1 VVRVS
6 EQERIAA
13 ETRSRWSGP
22 GGPIWTDRLGRWSIR
37 AVQLIVLTIA
47 AAAAI
52 WALVQVKLLVIPVL
66 IAIILAAAASPLIA
80 WLRRRGLA
88 PILAA
93 WITLLGGVIVF
104 GGIVTLIVFAVRNQW
119 GALAD
124 SAMDGYDDLQNWLAG
139 LDLPIDTAQLD
150 SIRDTIVGFVT
161 SAEFGAGA
169 IAGVS
174 AATEFVTGTI
184 LVLVVLFFF
193 LKDGDRIWAFFLRP
207 FSGARL
213 ERGRRIG
220 TTSVKVLGGYVRGTA
235 IIALVDAVA
244 IGVALAILQVP
255 LALPL
260 AVIVFLGAFIP
271 LVGATVAGILA
282 ALVALVANGP
292 LVALIVVAVVIAV
305 NQLEGDLLQPVVMAQ
320 SLKLHPLV
328 ILIALT
334 AGTILG
340 GITGAVLAV
349 PIAAVGWAIIKIWEA
364 PDPTLDQR
372 KPLRWGRREKRA
384 ADASEAAASEE
395 RASDA
400 TSEPAGRPADSPGGT
415 PVA

>member
-1 VVRVS
+1 M
-6 EQERIAA
+6 
-13 ETRSRWSGP
+13 
-22 GGPIWTDRLGRWSIR
+22 
-37 AVQLIVLTIA
+37 QLIVLTVA

-66 IAIILAAAASPLIA
+66 IAIILAAAASPLIL
-80 WLRRRGLA
+80 WLRRRGLK

-93 WITLLGGVIVF
+93 WITLLGGIIVF
-104 GGIVTLIVFAVRNQW
+104 GGIVTAIVFAVRSQW

-124 SAMDGYDDLQNWLAG
+124 SAMDGLDDLQSWLAG
-139 LDLPIDTAQLD
+139 LDLPIDTEQLD
-150 SIRDTIVGFVT
+150 SIRETLVGFVT

-174 AATEFVTGTI
+174 AATQFVTGTV

-207 FSGARL
+207 FTGARL

-220 TTSVKVLGGYVRGTA
+220 TTSVTVLGGYVRGTA
-235 IIALVDAVA
+235 IIALVDSVG

-260 AVIVFLGAFIP
+260 AVVVFIGAFIP
-271 LVGATVAGILA
+271 IVGATVAGILA

-292 LVALIVVAVVIAV
+292 FVALIVVAVVIGV
-305 NQLEGDLLQPVVMAQ
+305 NQLEGNLLQPVVMAQ

-334 AGTILG
+334 VGTILG

-349 PIAAVGWAIIKIWEA
+349 PIAAVGWAIIKIWDA
-364 PDPTLDQR
+364 PDPSLDER
-372 KPLRWGRREKRA
+372 KPWRSRRRKTSPPEPNPD
-384 ADASEAAASEE
+384 DAE
-395 RASDA
+395 
-400 TSEPAGRPADSPGGT
+400 GT
-415 PVA
+415 PAETPVGGA

>member
-1 VVRVS
+1 MS

-13 ETRSRWSGP
+13 EARSRWSGP

-37 AVQLIVLTIA
+37 AVQLIVLTVA

-66 IAIILAAAASPLIA
+66 IAIILAAAASPLIL
-80 WLRRRGLA
+80 WLRRRGLK

-93 WITLLGGVIVF
+93 WITLLGGIIVF
-104 GGIVTLIVFAVRNQW
+104 GGIVTAIVFAVRSQW

-124 SAMDGYDDLQNWLAG
+124 SAMDGLDDLQSWLAG
-139 LDLPIDTAQLD
+139 LDLPIDTEQLD
-150 SIRDTIVGFVT
+150 SIRETLVGFVT

-174 AATEFVTGTI
+174 AATQFVTGTV

-207 FSGARL
+207 FTGARL

-220 TTSVKVLGGYVRGTA
+220 TTSVTVLGGYVRGTA
-235 IIALVDAVA
+235 IIALVDSVG

-260 AVIVFLGAFIP
+260 AVVVFIGAFIP
-271 LVGATVAGILA
+271 IVGATVAGILA

-292 LVALIVVAVVIAV
+292 FVALIVVAVVIGV
-305 NQLEGDLLQPVVMAQ
+305 NQLEGNLLQPVVMAQ

-334 AGTILG
+334 VGTILG

-349 PIAAVGWAIIKIWEA
+349 PIAAVGWAIIKIWDA
-364 PDPTLDQR
+364 PDPSLDER
-372 KPLRWGRREKRA
+372 KPWRSRRRKTSPPEPNPD
-384 ADASEAAASEE
+384 DAE
-395 RASDA
+395 
-400 TSEPAGRPADSPGGT
+400 GT
-415 PVA
+415 PAETPVGGA

>member
-1 VVRVS
+1 M
-6 EQERIAA
+6 
-13 ETRSRWSGP
+13 
-22 GGPIWTDRLGRWSIR
+22 WTDRLGRWSIR
-37 AVQLIVLTIA
+37 AVQLIVLTVA

-66 IAIILAAAASPLIA
+66 IAIILAAAASPLIL
-80 WLRRRGLA
+80 WLRRRGLK

-93 WITLLGGVIVF
+93 WITLLGGIIVF
-104 GGIVTLIVFAVRNQW
+104 GGIVTAIVFAVRSQW

-124 SAMDGYDDLQNWLAG
+124 SAMDGLDDLQSWLAG
-139 LDLPIDTAQLD
+139 LDLPIDTEQLD
-150 SIRDTIVGFVT
+150 SIRETLVGFVT

-174 AATEFVTGTI
+174 AATQFVTGTV

-207 FSGARL
+207 FTGARL

-220 TTSVKVLGGYVRGTA
+220 TTSVTVLGGYVRGTA
-235 IIALVDAVA
+235 IIALVDSVG

-260 AVIVFLGAFIP
+260 AVVVFIGAFIP
-271 LVGATVAGILA
+271 IVGATVAGILA

-292 LVALIVVAVVIAV
+292 FVALIVVAVVIGV
-305 NQLEGDLLQPVVMAQ
+305 NQLEGNLLQPVVMAQ

-334 AGTILG
+334 VGTILG

-349 PIAAVGWAIIKIWEA
+349 PIAAVGWAIIKIWDA
-364 PDPTLDQR
+364 PDPSLDER
-372 KPLRWGRREKRA
+372 KPWRSRRRKTSPPEPNPD
-384 ADASEAAASEE
+384 DAE
-395 RASDA
+395 
-400 TSEPAGRPADSPGGT
+400 GT
-415 PVA
+415 PAETPVGGA

>member
-1 VVRVS
+1 M
-6 EQERIAA
+6 
-13 ETRSRWSGP
+13 
-22 GGPIWTDRLGRWSIR
+22 
-37 AVQLIVLTIA
+37 QLLVLA
-47 AAAAI
+47 AAAALAI
-52 WALVQVKLLVIPVL
+52 WALLQVTLIVIPVL
-66 IAIILAAAASPLIA
+66 IAIILASAAAPLIG
-80 WLRRRGLA
+80 WLRRHGVK
-88 PILAA
+88 PMLAA
-93 WITLLGGVIVF
+93 WITLLGGIIVF
-104 GGIVTLIVFAVRNQW
+104 GGIITAIVFAVRSQW
-119 GALAD
+119 SDLAD
-124 SAMDGYDDLQNWLAG
+124 SAVAGYEDLQDWLAG
-139 LDLPIDTAQLD
+139 LDLPIDTTQLD
-150 SIRDTIVGFVT
+150 SIRDTVVDFVT

-174 AATEFVTGTI
+174 AATEFVTGTF
-184 LVLVVLFFF
+184 LVLIVLFFF
-193 LKDGDRIWAFFLRP
+193 LKDGDKIWAFFLRP
-207 FSGARL
+207 FHGARL

-235 IIALVDAVA
+235 IVAFVDAA
-244 IGVALAILQVP
+244 GIGIALAILQVP

-292 LVALIVVAVVIAV
+292 VIALIVVAVVIAV

-328 ILIALT
+328 ILVALT

-349 PIAAVGWAIIKIWEA
+349 PITAVGWAIIKVWDR
-364 PDPTLDQR
+364 PDPSLDER
-372 KPLRWGRREKRA
+372 RPLRRRARVK
-384 ADASEAAASEE
+384 ADATGS
-395 RASDA
+395 
-400 TSEPAGRPADSPGGT
+400 T